1 MNLPTQAQVNAAT
14 RHAASFAAGAIAMFG
29 ISTKIDPQTVV
40 AIINSLGT
48 LTNDAV
54 TLIGLVTPLIAAW
67 FASRSASTAAQKK
80 SIVAAQPNTV
90 IVETSSAAATIKT
103 ANTIAAIPE
112 VNLVTSSANVAG
124 ATPSNKVV
132 S

>member
-1 MNLPTQAQVNAAT
+1 VALPTQAQVNAYT
-14 RHAASFAAGAIAMFG
+14 RHAASFAAGMIAMFG
-29 ISTKIDPQTVV
+29 LSTKVDPQTVV

-54 TLIGLVTPLIAAW
+54 TFIGLATPLVVGWYAQ
-67 FASRSASTAAQKK
+67 RSASPDAQKK
-80 SIVAAQPNTV
+80 SVAAQPNTMV
-90 IVETSSAAATIKT
+90 VQTSSAAATVKT
-103 ANTIAAIPE
+103 ANAIAAIPE
-112 VNLVTSSANVAG
+112 VNQVTSSANVAA